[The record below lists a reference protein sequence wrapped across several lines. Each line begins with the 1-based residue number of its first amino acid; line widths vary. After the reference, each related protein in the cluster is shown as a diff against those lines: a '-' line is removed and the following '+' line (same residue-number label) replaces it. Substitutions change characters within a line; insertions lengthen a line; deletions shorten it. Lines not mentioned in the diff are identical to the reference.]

1 MIAVIPLVP
10 PEMPAECDVSPHV
23 NVLPGM
29 DAPSTIFVGMP
40 LHVVCVGDVLT
51 EGSGFTV
58 TVTNPDP
65 AQLPAVD
72 VIVTL

>member
-1 MIAVIPLVP
+1 MIVVIPLVP
-10 PEMPAECDVSPHV
+10 PEMPADSDVSPQV
-23 NVLPGM
+23 NVLPGIEAVSPM
-29 DAPSTIFVGMP
+29 FNGIP
-40 LHVVCVGDVLT
+40 LQVACTVDVLT